1 MPFRRPDRLVLALFV
16 VVLGAVL
23 TDVSSQ
29 AATSRLFTFD
39 VRRETLASALFDV
52 ARQGGVDLIFSSP
65 VVGAGPPRVLKG
77 RMSVETALARLL
89 EGSGLGVRRT
99 PDGAFVVFVL
109 TPTVAPPQVDEV
121 VALPE
126 LLVTGRRSQNSDIQR
141 TQNDI
146 QPYKV
151 WGSHDLA
158 MSHAETIDG
167 FLRGRLSSNGQVGA
181 TAQDPAGQNGSN
193 RSEINLRGL
202 GSDQTL
208 VLIDGRRMPGL
219 PSNSNALLQPD
230 INGVPLS
237 AVERIEVLTATS
249 GGIYGAGAVAG
260 TVNIVL
266 KRDYRG
272 ADLAVTYGDTS
283 RFDAPTKRVDGRI
296 GFTPDGGH
304 TDVMVAFSYS
314 RGADLRIGER
324 DYPAKARARRN
335 ANDPTSFLLAPPAS
349 TAVRVSNVGEVG
361 GGFPGPLVLKDAY
374 GGGVLSADST
384 FVAAGYR
391 GVGADGGA
399 LLKANA
405 GKIDVALAPGLID
418 PQGSL
423 VTRPELSS
431 ALLSIR
437 RRFGK
442 AVEVYFDGLALR
454 NEGRSFSPIGTG
466 GNYLSPDAPANP
478 FTTGILLDYAIPG
491 QMTERRNRT
500 TTTRATGGLIIDLP
514 AAWKLNADYT
524 VGKAEIRSTRTDHG
538 VQDDYYAALS
548 GETPEGL
555 PALFP
560 LGDYQ
565 TFIKAVDAYRRDSTD
580 FYIQSNIFRVV
591 SARLAGTVM
600 DLSGGPLTLSLL
612 AEDRREHVP
621 SATLRSTTG
630 SVFDQGLLANVTQ
643 TVRSYYAEARA
654 PLVSRDDGPR
664 LLSGLELQAAVRR
677 DAVHATLP
685 ALRTILPPDVEGPQ
699 ITGDE
704 RLNDRQAVSVYTLGL
719 RVFPAPDVMLR
730 SSVASGFLP
739 PAIGQLASATTRYV
753 SDPDLYN
760 ALGRGAAGYFLLS
773 PFVVPLDAKRG
784 GAPIGAEQAFSVTLG
799 GSRAPERARSFSVG
813 MVATPSALPG
823 LRVSVDYTRIART
836 DEPVLIQGGSPQY
849 FFSHEDLYPGRV
861 TRAALTDADR
871 AKGYTAGVVTGIDST
886 SLSIGKTISKAV
898 DFQLDYQISTQKAG
912 DRRFSSSATWQPT
925 LKRRLDLDN
934 GAVNAVGDGVGPL
947 TWRGTAGLEWSQG
960 PWMMAVN
967 AEYYDHYRVTR
978 TGESQDVVDQRV
990 RFQGSAWIPRQVYF
1004 DLAGAYRF
1012 DLPPTA
1018 LARSLEVRCGIRNV
1032 LDHDA
1037 PVVVAQDGTAYSPY
1051 ADPRG
1056 RRFELTLLSRF

>member
-1 MPFRRPDRLVLALFV
+1 MPFRRPDRLVLALCA

-23 TDVSSQ
+23 TDAPGQ
-29 AATSRLFTFD
+29 AATSRLVTFNI
-39 VRRETLASALFDV
+39 RRETLASALLDV
-52 ARQGGVDLIFSSP
+52 ARQGGVDLIFSSA
-65 VVGAGPPRVLKG
+65 VVDNGPPRALKG

-89 EGSGLGVRRT
+89 EGSALGVRRT
-99 PDGAFVVFVL
+99 PDGAFVIFAL
-109 TPTVAPPQVDEV
+109 APAVAAPQVDEV

-126 LLVTGRRSQNSDIQR
+126 LLITGRRSQNSDIQR

-151 WGSHDLA
+151 WDSHDLA

-167 FLRGRLSSNGQVGA
+167 FLRTRLASNGQVVTA
-181 TAQDPAGQNGSN
+181 AQDPVGQNGSS
-193 RSEINLRGL
+193 RSEIDLRGL
-202 GSDQTL
+202 GASQTL

-219 PSNSNALLQPD
+219 PSNSNAFLQPD

-283 RFDAPTKRVDGRI
+283 RFDAPTRRVDGRI

-335 ANDPTSFLLAPPAS
+335 ANDPAAFLLEPPAS
-349 TAVRVSNVGEVG
+349 TVVRITNFDNFSGVAE
-361 GGFPGPLVLKDAY
+361 PLVLKEAY
-374 GGGVLSADST
+374 GGAVLGAAST
-384 FVAAGYR
+384 FAPTGYR
-391 GVGADGGA
+391 GVDADGGA
-399 LLKANA
+399 LLMANA
-405 GKIDVALAPGLID
+405 GKIDAALAPGLIN
-418 PQGSL
+418 PQASL
-423 VTRPELSS
+423 VTRPEVSS
-431 ALLSIR
+431 ALFSVR
-437 RRFGK
+437 HRFGS
-442 AVEVYFDGLALR
+442 AVEAYFDGLALR
-454 NEGRSFSPIGTG
+454 NEGRSFSPNTTFDGL
-466 GNYLSPDAPANP
+466 YLGPDDAANP
-478 FTTGILLDYAIPG
+478 FTSTVFLAYAVPD
-491 QMTERRNRT
+491 QLTERRTQT

-524 VGKAEIRSTRTDHG
+524 VGKAEVRSVRTEHG
-538 VQDDYYAALS
+538 VDNDYINAL
-548 GETPEGL
+548 GGYTPAGL

-560 LGDYQ
+560 LGDQQ
-565 TFIKAVDAYRRDSTD
+565 TFLKALNAYRRDATISYT
-580 FYIQSNIFRVV
+580 QSNIFRVV

-600 DLSGGPLTLSLL
+600 DLPGGPLTLSLL

-621 SATLRSTTG
+621 TATLGGSTSLG
-630 SVFDQGLLANVTQ
+630 YLVDLPNNVTQ

-664 LLSGLELQAAVRR
+664 LLSGLELQLAARR
-677 DAVHATLP
+677 DAVRSTLP
-685 ALRTILPPDVEGPQ
+685 ANLEDGTEI
-699 ITGDE
+699 
-704 RLNDRQAVSVYTLGL
+704 NDQPVDDRRAVSVYTLGL
-719 RVFPAPDVMLR
+719 RVFPARDLMLR

-739 PAIGQLASATTRYV
+739 PAIGQLASATTPYV
-753 SDPDLYN
+753 TNFELYD
-760 ALGRGAAGYFLLS
+760 ALGGEAAGYRFLP
-773 PFVVPLDAKRG
+773 PFVVPRDALRG
-784 GAPIGAEQAFSVTLG
+784 GAPIGFEQAFGVTVG
-799 GSRAPERARSFSVG
+799 GSRAPERARSVSVG
-813 MVATPSALPG
+813 LVATPSVLPG
-823 LRVSVDYTRIART
+823 LRASIDYTRIVKT
-836 DEPVLIQGGSPQY
+836 GEPVLIHDGSVQY
-849 FFSHEDLYPGRV
+849 FLGHEDLYPSRV
-861 TRAALTDADR
+861 IRAPLTDADR
-871 AKGYTAGVVTGIDST
+871 AKGYTAGVITGIDAT
-886 SLSIGKTISKAV
+886 SLSVGKTVSEAV
-898 DFQLDYQISTQKAG
+898 DFQLDYLITTQKAG
-912 DRRFSSSATWQPT
+912 DLRFSSSATWQPT
-925 LKRRLDLDN
+925 LKRRQDIN
-934 GAVNAVGDGVGPL
+934 TEAVNAVGDGMGPL

-960 PWMMAVN
+960 PWMMGVT
-967 AEYYDHYRVTR
+967 AEYYDRYRVTR
-978 TGESQDVVDQRV
+978 ADESQDVVDRTV

-1018 LARSLEVRCGIRNV
+1018 LVRSLEVRCGILNV

-1037 PVVVAQDGTAYSPY
+1037 PVVAAQDSLAYSPY